1 MIIRQMRA
9 NFGKLRGAT
18 LDLRPGMNLLC
29 LPNETGKSTWSA
41 FLLAMLYG
49 VNTREQ
55 SRKSGGVLPDKERYK
70 PWDGSAMS
78 GAIDLV

>member
-18 LDLRPGMNLLC
+18 LDLRSGMNLLC

-49 VNTREQ
+49 VDTAQRS
-55 SRKSGGVLPDKERYK
+55 SRDTIAVKTLYQPWSGK
-70 PWDGSAMS
+70 PMAGRL
-78 GAIDLV
+78 DL

>member
-55 SRKSGGVLPDKERYK
+55 SRKSGGVLPDKSVSYHK
-70 PWDGSAMS
+70 TF
-78 GAIDLV
+78 